1 MNHIYRIIFNRASGV
16 FQVVS
21 ELAKGKVKS
30 AKTSVKLTALCMAL
44 VSSVALA
51 GEPSSI
57 STPAS
62 TADNTQKEL
71 TDLKAKYQ
79 AQQTKI
85 EEQEKK
91 LSVLEKYV
99 GTMPYEKVK
108 DKKGAEIKNPEDVA
122 IGVEAKVNSSGGVAI
137 GYKTNATN
145 NAVAIGNSAS
155 TYLVAGYSVAI
166 GYGSVVEKT
175 GGIALG
181 GYNTKAKADNSI
193 SIGTSSMTG
202 ERAVQAVS
210 IGESTNALG
219 IYSTALGTRAGAIGD
234 VTMAL
239 GYNARAIG
247 DRTIALGTYAKSYN
261 YAGISIG
268 DFALSRG
275 EDTISIGRN
284 SEIED
289 ASDYSIAMGNGAYVG
304 KKRSPASG
312 SILYV
317 DKERDTLVANGSTGE
332 TGSHRTAGDDY
343 IVTHPEPEKR
353 QKGSIAIGL
362 GAKGYGF
369 QTIAIGGTAEAS
381 GSNSLAIGI
390 GTESRGLYSSAVG
403 DQAIAYKD
411 YSSAF
416 GHFSTAR
423 AEKSLALGAN
433 THINEGINGGVAL
446 GSDSFNYRDL
456 ATIGYDISEQAT
468 KFEINGNQVKT
479 MLLGEAGEKY
489 KTLQAEIDPLK
500 KAYEKELQNYADL
513 AELRNTLY
521 DLPKKEAEVKG
532 LETHMKQLKDEN
544 KPQAQIDK
552 ATKSYETAKNELEKM
567 QEELTA
573 LKTKTGIQTTSYD
586 EAAKVEIQTKLDET
600 KTKADKTKLDLNK
613 KQQKQ
618 NKLVSTWKG
627 TAGSVSV
634 GNEITGITRQIT
646 GVAAGTADT
655 DAVNLAQLKSAG
667 LRFAVNSDDK
677 GFAGTDKTH
686 NFYKHVGETLSI
698 LGESGVGYK
707 ADLYSSRNL
716 ITYHDD
722 EGIRIAMKTNPV
734 FDRLTLVNKD
744 DPSKSLELYA
754 KTGDDGKAHLIQAE
768 KAPEANNAAKEKP
781 QTPNNGTDGNHNTA
795 GQDGSAG
802 QDGANGQ
809 NGQTGGTGSTGNAG
823 SASSQGA
830 DGTAGHNGS
839 AGQDGANG
847 QNGQAGGTGSTG
859 NSGSA
864 GGQGSNGTAGQDGSV
879 GQDGANGQNG
889 QAGDSGSTGNSGSAG
904 GQGSNGTAGQD
915 GSAGQDGANG
925 QNGQAGGTGLTG
937 NAGSAGSQGSNG
949 TAGQDGANGQN
960 GANANHGIN
969 GNNGSNGLSANE
981 TDLTRAAIKGLNQA
995 TGEINRQIRKTTRES
1010 RAGIAAAMAMGQIYP
1025 VQGKRFT
1032 VGAAAGTY
1040 RGQSAVAVGVR
1051 YTPKPNMVISLSGSA
1066 DTNNGVGAATGV
1078 SFGF

>member
-44 VSSVALA
+44 VSGAVLA
-51 GEPSSI
+51 DE
-57 STPAS
+57 PAS
-62 TADNTQKEL
+62 TSAPAADNTQKL
-71 TDLKAKYQ
+71 TDLEKKYQ

-91 LSVLEKYV
+91 IEEQEKKLAVLKKYV
-99 GTMPYEKVK
+99 GTMPYDKVK
-108 DKKGAEIKNPEDVA
+108 DKKDAYINNLEDVA
-122 IGVEAKVNSSGGVAI
+122 IGVESRVNSKGGVAI
-137 GYKTNATN
+137 GYKTNAAN
-145 NAVAIGNSAS
+145 NSVAIGNGA
-155 TYLVAGYSVAI
+155 TVRFAGGFSVAI
-166 GYGSVVEKT
+166 GYGSLVTKS
-175 GGIALG
+175 GSIALG
-181 GYNTKAKADNSI
+181 GYETKAQADSSI
-193 SIGTSSMTG
+193 SIGILNTTG
-202 ERAVQAVS
+202 EQAVQAVS
-210 IGESTNALG
+210 IGAGTNALG
-219 IYSTALGTRAGAIGD
+219 KYSTALGTG
-234 VTMAL
+234 
-239 GYNARAIG
+239 ARAIS
-247 DRTIALGTYAKSYN
+247 DRTIALGGNAKSYN

-317 DKERDTLVANGSTGE
+317 DKERDTLVANGGTGE

-416 GHFSTAR
+416 GHFSAAR

-433 THINEGINGGVAL
+433 TRINEGVNGGVAL
-446 GSDSFNYRDL
+446 GSDSFNNRDL

-468 KFEINGNQVKT
+468 KLEINGNKKQMT
-479 MLLGEAGEKY
+479 LLGEAGKKY
-489 KTLQAEIDPLK
+489 QELQAEIAPLK
-500 KAYEKELQNYADL
+500 EAYEKERQNYADL
-513 AELRNTLY
+513 AELRNILY
-521 DLPKKEAEVKG
+521 DLPKKEEEVNGLKANMEKLKAATNPNQAE
-532 LETHMKQLKDEN
+532 
-544 KPQAQIDK
+544 IDK
-552 ATKSYETAKNELEKM
+552 ATKSYETAKNELEKI
-567 QEELTA
+567 QEKLTA
-573 LKTKTGIQTTSYD
+573 LQTKTTIQEKDYD
-586 EAAKVEIQTKLDET
+586 KAKPLIEAKLTET
-600 KTKADKTKLDLNK
+600 EKKADKAESDLNK
-613 KQQKQ
+613 KQQEQ
-618 NKLVSTWKG
+618 NKLVATWKG
-627 TAGSVSV
+627 TSGSVSV
-634 GNEITGITRQIT
+634 GNEKTGITRQIT
-646 GVAAGTADT
+646 GVAAGTEDT

-667 LRFAVNSDDK
+667 LRFAVNSDSQ

-686 NFYKHVGETLSI
+686 NFYKQVGETLSI

-716 ITYHDD
+716 ITYHDND
-722 EGIRIAMKTNPV
+722 GIRIAMKTNPV
-734 FDRLTLVNKD
+734 FERLTLVNKD

-768 KAPEANNAAKEKP
+768 KAPETDNAVKEKP
-781 QTPNNGTDGNHNTA
+781 QTPNTGTDGNHNTA
-795 GQDGSAG
+795 GQDG
-802 QDGANGQ
+802 ANGQ
-809 NGQTGGTGSTGNAG
+809 NGHAGGTGSTGNTG
-823 SASSQGA
+823 SAGNQGA
-830 DGTAGHNGS
+830 DGTAGQGGTNGQNGQAGGSGSTGSQGSNGTAGHNGS
-839 AGQDGANG
+839 TGQGGANG
-847 QNGQAGGTGSTG
+847 QNGQAGGVGS
-859 NSGSA
+859 
-864 GGQGSNGTAGQDGSV
+864 
-879 GQDGANGQNG
+879 
-889 QAGDSGSTGNSGSAG
+889 
-904 GQGSNGTAGQD
+904 
-915 GSAGQDGANG
+915 
-925 QNGQAGGTGLTG
+925 TG

-949 TAGQDGANGQN
+949 TAGHNGSAGQGGANGQN

-1051 YTPKPNMVISLSGSA
+1051 YTPKSNMIISLSGSA

>member
-44 VSSVALA
+44 VSGAVLA
-51 GEPSSI
+51 DE
-57 STPAS
+57 PAS
-62 TADNTQKEL
+62 TSAPAADNTQEEL
-71 TDLKAKYQ
+71 TELKAKYQ
-79 AQQTKI
+79 AQQTQI

-108 DKKGAEIKNPEDVA
+108 DKIGAKIKDPEDVA
-122 IGVEAKVNSSGGVAI
+122 IGVEAKVNSRGGVAI

-181 GYNTKAKADNSI
+181 GYDTKAKAANSI
-193 SIGTSSMTG
+193 SIGILSTTG
-202 ERAVQAVS
+202 EQAVQAVS
-210 IGESTNALG
+210 IGAGTNALG
-219 IYSTALGTRAGAIGD
+219 KYSTALGTG
-234 VTMAL
+234 
-239 GYNARAIG
+239 ARAIS
-247 DRTIALGTYAKSYN
+247 DRTIALGGNAKSYN

-317 DKERDTLVANGSTGE
+317 DKERDTLVANGGTGE

-416 GHFSTAR
+416 GHFSAAR

-433 THINEGINGGVAL
+433 TRINEGVNGGVAL
-446 GSDSFNYRDL
+446 GSDSFNNRDL

-468 KFEINGNQVKT
+468 KLEINGNKKQMT
-479 MLLGEAGEKY
+479 LLGEAGKKY
-489 KTLQAEIDPLK
+489 QELQAEIAPLK
-500 KAYEKELQNYADL
+500 EAYEKERQNYADL
-513 AELRNTLY
+513 AELRNILY
-521 DLPKKEAEVKG
+521 DLPKKEEEVNGLKANMEKLKAATNPNQAE
-532 LETHMKQLKDEN
+532 
-544 KPQAQIDK
+544 IDK
-552 ATKSYETAKNELEKM
+552 ATKSYETAKNELEKI
-567 QEELTA
+567 QEKLTA
-573 LKTKTGIQTTSYD
+573 LQTKTTIQEKDYD
-586 EAAKVEIQTKLDET
+586 KAKPLIEAKLTET
-600 KTKADKTKLDLNK
+600 EKKADKAESDLNK
-613 KQQKQ
+613 KQQEQ
-618 NKLVSTWKG
+618 NKLVATWKG
-627 TAGSVSV
+627 TSGSVSV
-634 GNEITGITRQIT
+634 GNEKTGITRQIT
-646 GVAAGTADT
+646 GVAAGTEDT

-667 LRFAVNSDDK
+667 LRFAVNSDSQ

-686 NFYKHVGETLSI
+686 NFYKQVGETLSI

-716 ITYHDD
+716 ITYHDND
-722 EGIRIAMKTNPV
+722 GIRIAMKTNPV
-734 FDRLTLVNKD
+734 FERLTLVNKD

-768 KAPEANNAAKEKP
+768 KAPETDNAVKEKP
-781 QTPNNGTDGNHNTA
+781 QTPNTGTDGNHNTA
-795 GQDGSAG
+795 GQDG
-802 QDGANGQ
+802 ANGQ
-809 NGQTGGTGSTGNAG
+809 NGHAGGTGSTGNTG
-823 SASSQGA
+823 SAGNQGA
-830 DGTAGHNGS
+830 DGTAGQGGTNGQNGQAGGSGSTGSQGSNGTAGHNGS
-839 AGQDGANG
+839 TGQGGANG
-847 QNGQAGGTGSTG
+847 QNGQAGGVGS
-859 NSGSA
+859 
-864 GGQGSNGTAGQDGSV
+864 
-879 GQDGANGQNG
+879 
-889 QAGDSGSTGNSGSAG
+889 
-904 GQGSNGTAGQD
+904 
-915 GSAGQDGANG
+915 
-925 QNGQAGGTGLTG
+925 TG

-949 TAGQDGANGQN
+949 TAGHNGSAGQGGANGQN

-1051 YTPKPNMVISLSGSA
+1051 YTPKSNMIISLSGSA